1 MMKLSPRLQKIAALV
16 NSAKVADIGT
26 DHAFLPVYLAKE
38 RRMEKLIATD
48 LNSGPLAIAAKQ
60 INDSDCSD
68 LIELRQGSGLS
79 CLVPGEVD
87 EIVIAGMGG
96 ELIADILAEG
106 LSSAKKSRR
115 LILQPMSKSAELR
128 AFLNQQGFSLV
139 EEALAREDYHIY
151 EIIVAEWTGRSEA
164 YTALEIKFG
173 PCLLSQG
180 GELFYLFLKQKKEKC
195 EKILAV
201 LADKEG
207 NRVRKEEQLLRKEL
221 AQLKE
226 AEQWLKHRQL

>member
-1 MMKLSPRLQKIAALV
+1 MMKLSPRLQKILSLI

-26 DHAFLPVYLAKE
+26 DHAFLPVCLAKE

-60 INDSDCSD
+60 IADSDCSD
-68 LIELRQGSGLS
+68 LVELRQGSGLS
-79 CLVPGEVD
+79 CLIPGEVE

-96 ELIADILAEG
+96 ELIADILAQD
-106 LSSAKKSRR
+106 LPTAKRVQH
-115 LILQPMSKSAELR
+115 LILQPMSKSSDLR
-128 AFLNQQGFSLV
+128 EFLNQQGFSFLEETLV
-139 EEALAREDYHIY
+139 REDYHIY
-151 EIIVAEWTGRSEA
+151 EIMVVKWTGIVKD

-173 PCLLSQG
+173 PCLISQG
-180 GELFYLFLKQKKEKC
+180 EELFYSFLEQKKQKC

-201 LADKEG
+201 LAGKEG
-207 NRVRKEEQLLRKEL
+207 NRVRKEEHLLRKEL